1 MKVNRPARA
10 TFAAF
15 SHNGLGLI
23 FYHIFLGL
31 LRAAHWLAAP
41 FHTKARL
48 GWEGRKGI
56 LEKIQAAIPAGEP
69 VIWFHCASIGEFEQG
84 RPLMEA
90 IRQQWPRYRILLT
103 FFSPSG
109 YEACKKYT
117 GADWVF
123 YLPFDGPRTARRFLE
138 IVHPA
143 LVVFVKYEFW
153 FFYLKKIKYRQIPLL
168 LVSALFRPDMSF
180 FRWYGRLQRKMLSR
194 FDHLFVQNES
204 SLEMLQSLGMG
215 SISSVSGD
223 TRYDRVNT
231 IATQGEDVPGIEAW
245 AGGSRLLVAG
255 SSWPDDEKLLAS
267 SLPLLLERDIK
278 LVIAPHEITGKNL
291 ASLQQLF
298 PEAVMY
304 SSFPDRNTAA
314 AGGRVMII
322 DSIGW
327 LARLYRHAW
336 LCYVGGGLRP
346 LGVHN
351 VLEAAVYNKPVVFGP
366 FYSKYAEAVELVKEG
381 GGRALGNMDQERGLA
396 GLIRKFLDEEESYRI
411 SAEAAG
417 RHVRNRLGATRR
429 ILAYIQENRLL
440 TS

>member
-1 MKVNRPARA
+1 MQ
-10 TFAAF
+10 TF
-15 SHNGLGLI
+15 SYNGLGLV

-31 LRAAHWLAAP
+31 LRAGHWLAAP

-48 GWEGRKGI
+48 GWQGRKGI
-56 LEKIQAAIPAGEP
+56 LGKLAAAIPAGEP
-69 VIWFHCASIGEFEQG
+69 VIWFHCASVGEFEQG
-84 RPLMEA
+84 RPLMEEL
-90 IRQQWPRYRILLT
+90 RRQWPGYRILLT

-109 YEACKKYT
+109 YEACKNYA

-138 IVHPA
+138 IVHPS

-153 FFYLKKIKYRQIPLL
+153 FFYLKKLKYRNIPLL

-204 SLEMLQSLGMG
+204 SGELLRSLGMG
-215 SISSVSGD
+215 SICSVSGD
-223 TRYDRVNT
+223 TRYDRVHA
-231 IATQGEDVPGIEAW
+231 IAARGEAVPGVEAW
-245 AGGSRLLVAG
+245 AGDARLLVAG
-255 SSWPDDEKLLAS
+255 STWPDDEKMLAAV
-267 SLPLLLERDIK
+267 LPLLQKQGIK
-278 LVIAPHEITGKNL
+278 LIMAPHEITEKQLN
-291 ASLQQLF
+291 SLQTLF
-298 PEAVMY
+298 PGAIRY
-304 SSFPDRNTAA
+304 SGFSPETPLSQD
-314 AGGRVMII
+314 GQVLII

-351 VLEAAVYNKPVVFGP
+351 VLEAAVYEKPVVFGP
-366 FYSKYAEAVELVKEG
+366 YYTKYAEAVELVAEG
-381 GGRALGNMDQERGLA
+381 GGWPLGAKDPALELADLVTKFGENPER
-396 GLIRKFLDEEESYRI
+396 YPI
-411 SAEAAG
+411 SAAAAG
-417 RHVRNRLGATRR
+417 AHVRNRLGATRR
-429 ILAYIQENRLL
+429 ILNYIQENRLL